1 MHVCLC
7 ELFFP
12 GLGLRY
18 IGSCL
23 VVVWLFVWFSYGLYA
38 PIRNLIG
45 LNDNLPAHKIPF
57 HMKFLAGGM
66 SGALAAFVANPTD
79 LLKVSQCA
87 HARVW
92 ISMLFFFFFFFFLCD
107 GSSPLTSPTWS
118 LLRLPFSRAFPFLK
132 YHLSRS
138 VFRWMA

>member
-57 HMKFLAGGM
+57 HMKFLAYTLLVVAIVAMTVVVGNTIV
-66 SGALAAFVANPTD
+66 GALA
-79 LLKVSQCA
+79 
-87 HARVW
+87 
-92 ISMLFFFFFFFFLCD
+92 
-107 GSSPLTSPTWS
+107 LT
-118 LLRLPFSRAFPFLK
+118 LVMALRF
-132 YHLSRS
+132 
-138 VFRWMA
+138 